1 LKRHGTTTLK
11 VVSILSVTAVT
22 LGVHYGWLLEPV
34 FGDAHWVHAIHGR
47 LCYIPIVMAASWF
60 GLRGGLLTAAGISLL
75 VLPYAFLSVT
85 GAHDFVGEIAEIIF
99 YFAIAILVG
108 LLFDRE
114 FRARRKQQEAQ
125 LRAERSHQLSIVG
138 QIAAGVAHEI
148 KNPLAS
154 IKGATDIL
162 TDDDTTP
169 GDRDEFSEILR
180 NEVRRIDGT
189 VTEFLAFAR
198 PKETRLARLDLSDAI
213 RTSLRQ
219 IDSHAA
225 ARGITVERNVQ
236 DDVVIDGDSEKL
248 HQLTLNLLLNA
259 IQASGEGA
267 TVSVG
272 LEKSTRSRA
281 VLTVADTGAGI
292 DRAVMDRV
300 FDPFFTTKP
309 EGTGLGLAVV
319 REIVTGHNGT
329 VSVESEK
336 NRGTAV
342 TVEIPLYAEKQK

>member
-1 LKRHGTTTLK
+1 MKKHESTTLK
-11 VVSILSVTAVT
+11 IVSILSVTAVT

-60 GLRGGLLTAAGISLL
+60 GLRGGLLTAGGISLL

-85 GAHDFVGEIAEIIF
+85 GAHDLVGEIAEIVF
-99 YFAIAILVG
+99 YFAIAILIG

-114 FRARRKQQEAQ
+114 FRTRRKQQEAQ

-154 IKGATDIL
+154 IKGAADIL
-162 TDDDTTP
+162 TDSDTTP
-169 GDRDEFSEILR
+169 EDREEFSEILR

-198 PKETRLARLDLSDAI
+198 PKETRLKRLDLSEAI
-213 RTSLRQ
+213 GTSLRQ

-225 ARGITVERNVQ
+225 ARGITVERDVR
-236 DDVVIDGDSEKL
+236 DDVIIEGDPEKL
-248 HQLTLNLLLNA
+248 HQMTLNLLLNA
-259 IQASGEGA
+259 IQASGEGTA
-267 TVSVG
+267 ISVG
-272 LEKSTRSRA
+272 LAESSRSRA
-281 VLTVADTGAGI
+281 VLTVTDTGAGI
-292 DRAVMDRV
+292 DRAVLDRV

-319 REIVTGHNGT
+319 REIVTGHNGSIT
-329 VSVESEK
+329 INSEK
-336 NRGTAV
+336 DRGTTV
-342 TVEIPLYAEKQK
+342 TVGIPLYVEK